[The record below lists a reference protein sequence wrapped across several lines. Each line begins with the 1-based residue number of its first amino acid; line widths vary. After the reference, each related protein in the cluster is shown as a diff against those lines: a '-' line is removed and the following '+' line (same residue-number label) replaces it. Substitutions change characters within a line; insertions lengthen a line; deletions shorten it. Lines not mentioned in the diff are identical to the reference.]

1 MIGVSLTA
9 HTRILMI
16 YCMPITSSAPSQT
29 SILFYFILFPISK
42 FSAFLCCHLL
52 FLVLILIHI
61 YIFCATHHRLSGW
74 CFNMCCCRCNILSLV
89 MEMDR
94 ILRPGGWVIF
104 CDEEELLIKVEDIV
118 KSMHWDI
125 MFTYKIDNNSEQLL
139 AVQKSFWRPDP
150 SNL

>member
-1 MIGVSLTA
+1 MYHDWCEPHSTYP
-9 HTRILMI
+9 HTYDLLHANHII
-16 YCMPITSSAPSQT
+16 SSITN
-29 SILFYFILFPISK
+29 K
-42 FSAFLCCHLL
+42 
-52 FLVLILIHI
+52 
-61 YIFCATHHRLSGW
+61 
-74 CFNMCCCRCNILSLV
+74 CNILSLV